1 MVAERAALSGQ
12 VISKLCAPTGV
23 TLELTVLGRVADV
36 GVVDKRRCPGLQS
49 LEAASELAPEDVL
62 GGVCIRH
69 HVA

>member
-1 MVAERAALSGQ
+1 MVADRAALSRQ
-12 VISKLCAPTGV
+12 VISKISTATV
-23 TLELTVLGRVADV
+23 ITLELTVLRRVADV
-36 GVVDKRRCPGLQS
+36 GVVDKRRRPGLQS